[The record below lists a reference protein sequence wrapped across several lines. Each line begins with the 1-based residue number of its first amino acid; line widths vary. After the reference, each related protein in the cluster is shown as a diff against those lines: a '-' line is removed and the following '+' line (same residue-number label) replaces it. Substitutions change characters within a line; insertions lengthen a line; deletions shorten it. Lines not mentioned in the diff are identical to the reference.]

1 MAAST
6 DGDRV
11 LLVVG
16 VGHPVMNAWRGS
28 WSSRSFPSRC
38 AVIPAESFQSRDVGV
53 TQPAILAA
61 PPNVD
66 PLLGA
71 FAAAPNPLTWLLSI
85 VVGVGKPVIIAAV

>member
-16 VGHPVMNAWRGS
+16 VGHPVMKDWRGS
-28 WSSRSFPSRC
+28 WSSRPFPSRC

-53 TQPAILAA
+53 TQP
-61 PPNVD
+61 VS
-66 PLLGA
+66 
-71 FAAAPNPLTWLLSI
+71 AAAIENGIPP
-85 VVGVGKPVIIAAV
+85 

>member
-1 MAAST
+1 M
-6 DGDRV
+6 

-53 TQPAILAA
+53 TQPAI
-61 PPNVD
+61 
-66 PLLGA
+66 
-71 FAAAPNPLTWLLSI
+71 
-85 VVGVGKPVIIAAV
+85 